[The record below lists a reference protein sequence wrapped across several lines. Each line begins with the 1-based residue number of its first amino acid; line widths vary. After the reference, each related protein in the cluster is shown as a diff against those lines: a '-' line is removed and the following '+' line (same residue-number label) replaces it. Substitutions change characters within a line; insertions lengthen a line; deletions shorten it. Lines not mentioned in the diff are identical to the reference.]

1 MTEASGD
8 GKDPA
13 GDERA
18 TYDYRGG
25 TVDRP
30 DLATALERRVDGE
43 VRFDEYTRE
52 LYATDA
58 SIYRVEPIGVV
69 KPVDT
74 GDVSSVLEYCSEHDI
89 AVLPRGAGTSLAG
102 QTTNEAIVLDFKA
115 AMNDVV
121 EVDPEGATVRAQ
133 PGVTLAELNA
143 AVESHGLQYAPDPAW
158 GDKSVLGGCIGNN
171 STGSHSLRYEKADK
185 YLESAAVV
193 LASGKRVE
201 FGWLSIEELEAAA
214 DPSGDLEAR
223 FYAEIHT
230 ILSEHSDLVSERY
243 PDLHRN
249 VSGYNLDVLVEEA
262 EAAGR
267 VNVARLLAGSEGT
280 LGVITEATVSL
291 EPLPNATAVALLT
304 YETLEESLQ
313 DLQPV
318 LAHDP
323 AALEVMDERFLELAG
338 TVDRFEPLIEEFP
351 DGTGATLLVEFDA
364 DSDAAAADAVGALID
379 ERVVENAGIE
389 SAEGVGRANGA
400 LEALDGERQ
409 NAFWDLRKAGLPI
422 LLSETGTVRPWPFV
436 EDTAIP
442 VEHLPAFV
450 AEVKELL
457 AEADTSA
464 TFYAHAGPGV
474 LHIRPFLDLQTQDG
488 VDSMASI
495 ASAITDLVLEYDG
508 AVSGEHGDGRART
521 QWNRKWYGEE
531 LWAIFRS
538 LKRSV
543 DPDWLLN
550 PGPVGG
556 ATSGAPDMTENLRF
570 GPGYDLE
577 LPFEPELEWENEN
590 GMRGMTELCHGCGGC
605 TGFTETTGGVMCPTY
620 RATGEEIQSTRGRA
634 NLLRS
639 AMDGTLPTDPLGAEF
654 VEEVLSL
661 CVSCQG
667 CRRDC
672 PSGVDMAKL
681 KAEVT
686 HEYHQKEGASL
697 RSKLFANVDRLAGLA
712 STLAPLS
719 TRLLEVPGVD
729 RLLEGTIGIASERR
743 LPRFQGQSLQAWF
756 DARGGSRVTAERADH
771 RVVVF
776 PDTYTNY
783 ARQSVGKA
791 TVEVLEAAGVHVA
804 MAESSDSG
812 RPAYSKSFIDL
823 ARKTAADN
831 VAALEPKVRNGWSVV
846 ATEPSDAVMFQHDYL
861 DLLSGPEVSRLA
873 SNTYGPMEFLDTFG
887 LAEELAVDG
896 AGQSVTY
903 HGHCHQKAEGT
914 DHHAARVLSSAGFAV
929 DELDSGC
936 CGMAGTFGYEAEHH
950 SLSMAIG
957 REVFEQVEES
967 DGDILVAPGGSCR
980 TQFAD
985 GPVATSQPPHP
996 VELLAEALDA

>member
-8 GKDPA
+8 GSDPA

-25 TVDRP
+25 TIDRP
-30 DLATALERRVDGE
+30 DLATALDRRVAGE
-43 VRFDEYTRE
+43 VRFDEYTRQ

-58 SIYRVEPIGVV
+58 SIYQVEPIGVV

-74 GDVSSVLEYCSEHDI
+74 GDVVAVLEYCNEHDI

-102 QTTNEAIVLDFKA
+102 QTTNEALVLDFKA
-115 AMNDVV
+115 RMNDVV
-121 EVDPEGATVRAQ
+121 EVDPDRATVRAQ

-143 AVESHGLQYAPDPAW
+143 AVESHDLQYAPDPAW
-158 GDKSVLGGCIGNN
+158 GDKSVLGGCIANN
-171 STGSHSLRYEKADK
+171 STGSHSLCYDKADK
-185 YLESAAVV
+185 YVESLEVV

-201 FGWLSIEELEAAA
+201 FGWMTIEEIAAA
-214 DPSGDLEAR
+214 ANPDGDCEAR

-230 ILSEHSDLVSERY
+230 VLSEHDDLVTERF

-262 EAAGR
+262 ETEGR
-267 VNVARLLAGSEGT
+267 VNVARLFAGSEGT

-291 EPLPNATAVALLT
+291 EPVPEATAVALLT
-304 YETLEESLQ
+304 YETLDGALR
-313 DLQPV
+313 DLEAV

-338 TVDRFEPLIEEFP
+338 TVDRFESLIDEFP
-351 DGTGATLLVEFDA
+351 PETGATLLVEFDG
-364 DSDAAAADAVGALID
+364 DSKAAVEGAVAALID
-379 ERVVENAGIE
+379 DRVVEGSAGE
-389 SAEGVGRANGA
+389 SGDQTGRANGA
-400 LEALDGERQ
+400 LEASSEDRQ
-409 NAFWDLRKAGLPI
+409 TAFWDLRKAGLPI
-422 LLSETGTVRPWPFV
+422 LLSQTGTVRPWPFV
-436 EDTAIP
+436 EDAAIP
-442 VEHLPAFV
+442 VEHLPEFV
-450 AEVKELL
+450 ERVQDLL
-457 AEADTSA
+457 AAESTDA

-521 QWNRKWYGEE
+521 QWNEKRYGKE
-531 LWAIFRS
+531 LWTIFRS

-556 ATSGAPDMTENLRF
+556 AKSGAPDMTANLRF

-577 LPFEPELEWENEN
+577 LPFEPELDWENEN
-590 GMRGMTELCHGCGGC
+590 GMRGMVELCHGCGGC
-605 TGFTETTGGVMCPTY
+605 TGYTETTGGVMCPTY

-639 AMDGTLPTDPLGAEF
+639 AMDGNLPADPLEAEF
-654 VEEVLSL
+654 IEEVLSL

-681 KAEVT
+681 KAELL
-686 HEYHQKEGASL
+686 HEHHQRDGANL
-697 RSKLFANVDRLAGLA
+697 RSKLFANVDRLAEIA
-712 STLAPLS
+712 STLSPIS
-719 TRLLEVPGVD
+719 TLAMELPGLD
-729 RLLEGTIGIASERR
+729 RLLESTLGIASERS
-743 LPRFQGQSLQAWF
+743 LPRFQGQSLQTWF
-756 DARGGSRVTAERADH
+756 ERRGGSRVPADEADH

-791 TVEVLEAAGVHVA
+791 TVEVLEAAGAHVA
-804 MAESSDSG
+804 MAETSDSG
-812 RPAYSKSFIDL
+812 RPAYSKSFIDV
-823 ARKTAADN
+823 ARQTAQEN
-831 VAALEPKVRNGWSVV
+831 VTALEPMVRDGWSVV
-846 ATEPSDAVMFQHDYL
+846 TTEPSDAVMFQHDYL
-861 DLLSGPEVSRLA
+861 DLLSGEQISRLA
-873 SNTYGPMEFLDTFG
+873 DNTYGTMEFLDTFE
-887 LAEELAVDG
+887 LAEQLPLDSRGET
-896 AGQSVTY
+896 VTY

-914 DHHAARVLSSAGFAV
+914 DHHAASVLSAAGFSV

-957 REVFEQVEES
+957 RNVFEQVPASE
-967 DGDILVAPGGSCR
+967 GDILVAPGGSCR

-985 GPVATSQPPHP
+985 SPVAATQPPHP
-996 VELLAEALDA
+996 VELLADALET